1 MEQLLEL
8 KVGPEAYELELA
20 DLDTYHFR
28 DLQVQQIYS
37 EVVKTNSL
45 IKKQIIQKY
54 ANDELDYY
62 ATQWIVT
69 NYRYFI
75 YHTNRFFEYLK
86 VKETT
91 PWVTETDDAILT
103 HYRKMRTHYNRV
115 KYLVSR

>member
-1 MEQLLEL
+1 M
-8 KVGPEAYELELA
+8 
-20 DLDTYHFR
+20 
-28 DLQVQQIYS
+28 
-37 EVVKTNSL
+37 
-45 IKKQIIQKY
+45 
-54 ANDELDYY
+54 
-62 ATQWIVT
+62 T